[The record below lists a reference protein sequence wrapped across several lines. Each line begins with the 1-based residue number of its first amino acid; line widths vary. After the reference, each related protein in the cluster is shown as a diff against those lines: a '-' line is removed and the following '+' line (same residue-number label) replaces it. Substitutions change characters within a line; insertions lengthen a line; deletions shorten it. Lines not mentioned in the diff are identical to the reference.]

1 MEQSITFVDV
11 ETPNYQNNSISSIGV
26 INVDGDGVVT
36 TKYFLLSLFPLVGSK
51 HLTY

>member
-26 INVDGDGVVT
+26 IMLMVMV
-36 TKYFLLSLFPLVGSK
+36 L
-51 HLTY
+51 

>member
-26 INVDGDGVVT
+26 INVDGCNN
-36 TKYFLLSLFPLVGSK
+36 
-51 HLTY
+51 

>member
-26 INVDGDGVVT
+26 INVDGDGCC
-36 TKYFLLSLFPLVGSK
+36 KQLNIFLLIPR
-51 HLTY
+51 HILTVSI